1 MSQNTPN
8 DLNLSSIKKHRL
20 QLSIS
25 TAGVILSLSVFLVW
39 ILNSP
44 DIDDGQLVLLNI
56 IIGIFGIWT
65 LVAGVL
71 IQIAM
76 RIKPLIIVFTAIVAL
91 FAPWLTGI
99 FLFTQA
105 TRIINRSTS
114 PKG

>member
-25 TAGVILSLSVFLVW
+25 TVGVILSLTVFLVW
-39 ILNSP
+39 FLNSP
-44 DIDDGQLVLLNI
+44 DMDDGLFALLNMI
-56 IIGIFGIWT
+56 VGSFGIWT

-71 IQIAM
+71 LQVAM

-105 TRIINRSTS
+105 TRIIKRSTS